1 MAGAEAGLTRAAAE
15 AHADTIARMP
25 DLQIPIKRGAREPI
39 AVQISAGLRAA
50 MRDGRLAP
58 GARLP
63 SWRDFAAQLGV
74 ARGTVRLA
82 YERLIDE
89 GLVVALGAAGTRVV
103 QRPPPAQVPSTPGD
117 TSIVDDFA
125 TFPSAASV
133 FQMGVPAHD
142 AFPAQVWSRTVARA
156 VRAAAGAPQV
166 YPDPRGLPALR
177 AEIAA
182 HLAIARGLS
191 CQPSQV
197 FVTPGYAGALSLAVH
212 ALGLAGGAAWVEDP
226 GYPLARRALG
236 LLGIEA
242 VPVPVDTEGLDVACG
257 IARAPQAALALVTP
271 GQQAPLGVALSPR
284 RRLALLGWAARSK
297 GWIVEDDYLSELQ
310 LQGRAVPALGARD
323 PAARVLHIGSFS
335 KTLSPT
341 LRLGFLVVPPGEV
354 QRFTRAAAVLS
365 PASSPLTQRALAEF
379 MREGHYLRHLRRM
392 KRLYLSRRDALTA
405 ALDAM
410 SATYIRAGLAVLLRL
425 PPGLHDDVALVKAA
439 RAHDLSPTPLSP
451 WYAVPGPERA
461 GLLLGV
467 TNLHEDRARATC
479 ERLMRLIERHA

>member
-1 MAGAEAGLTRAAAE
+1 MTKPARPAPPETA
-15 AHADTIARMP
+15 ARMP
-25 DLQIPIKRGAREPI
+25 DLRIPLRRDAREPI
-39 AVQISAGLRAA
+39 AAQISAGLRAA

-58 GARLP
+58 NARLP

-89 GLVVALGAAGTRVV
+89 GLAVALGAAGTRVV
-103 QRPPPAQVPSTPGD
+103 QRPPPVAAQAPADG
-117 TSIVDDFA
+117 IVTDDFA
-125 TFPSAASV
+125 TFSPIASA

-156 VRAAAGAPQV
+156 ARASAGAPLV

-177 AEIAA
+177 TEIAA

-191 CQPSQV
+191 CQPAQV
-197 FVTPGYAGALSLAVH
+197 FVTSGYASALSLVVH
-212 ALGLAGGAAWVEDP
+212 ALGATGSAAWVEDP

-242 VPVPVDTEGLDVACG
+242 VPVPVDREGIDVARG
-257 IARAPQAALALVTP
+257 IARAPHAALALVTP

-284 RRLALLGWAARSK
+284 RRAALLDWAARSR

-310 LQGRAVPALGARD
+310 LQGRAVPALGARERD
-323 PAARVLHIGSFS
+323 ARVLHIGSFS
-335 KTLSPT
+335 KTLSPA
-341 LRLGFLVVPPGEV
+341 LRLGFLVVPPGEAE
-354 QRFTRAAAVLS
+354 RFTRAAAVLS
-365 PASSPLTQRALAEF
+365 PSSSPLMQLALSGF

-405 ALDAM
+405 ALDAV
-410 SATYIRAGLAVLLRL
+410 SASSVKSGLSVLLQL
-425 PPGLHDDVALVKAA
+425 PPGLHDDVALAQAA
-439 RAHDLSPTPLSP
+439 RAHAMSPSPLSP
-451 WYAVPGPERA
+451 WYAGPGPAHA
-461 GLLLGV
+461 GLVLGV
-467 TNLHEDRARATC
+467 TNLPEDSARATC
-479 ERLMRLIERHA
+479 ERLMRLIAQHA

>member
-1 MAGAEAGLTRAAAE
+1 
-15 AHADTIARMP
+15 MP
-25 DLQIPIKRGAREPI
+25 NLQIPLQRDAREPI
-39 AVQISAGLRAA
+39 AAQISAGLRDA

-74 ARGTVRLA
+74 ARGTVRQA

-103 QRPPPAQVPSTPGD
+103 RKPPAVREQAPPQGV
-117 TSIVDDFA
+117 IVDDFA
-125 TFPSAASV
+125 TFPSAESV

-156 VRAAAGAPQV
+156 VRAAADAPQV

-197 FVTPGYAGALSLAVH
+197 FVTSGYASALSLVVH
-212 ALGLAGGAAWVEDP
+212 ALGLAGAAAWVEDP

-242 VPVPVDTEGLDVACG
+242 VPVPVDLEGMDVAFG
-257 IARAPQAALALVTP
+257 IARAPHAALALVTP

-284 RRLALLGWAARSK
+284 RRRALLDWAARAR
-297 GWIVEDDYLSELQ
+297 GWVVEDDYLSELQ
-310 LQGRAVPALGARD
+310 LQGRAVPALGASD
-323 PAARVLHIGSFS
+323 PDARVLHIGTFS

-341 LRLGFLVVPPGEV
+341 LRLGFLVVPPDEAA
-354 QRFTRAAAVLS
+354 RFTRAATALS
-365 PASSPLTQRALAEF
+365 PASSPLTQLALSAF

-392 KRLYLSRRDALTA
+392 KRLYLARRNALVA
-405 ALDAM
+405 ALGALGAVP
-410 SATYIRAGLAVLLRL
+410 ATYVESGLSVLLRL
-425 PPGLHDDVALVKAA
+425 PPGLRDDVALAQAA
-439 RAHDLSPTPLSP
+439 RAQDMSPSPLSP
-451 WYAVPGPERA
+451 WYARPGFAHA
-461 GLLLGV
+461 GLVLGV

-479 ERLMRLIERHA
+479 ERLMRLIAQHA

>member
-1 MAGAEAGLTRAAAE
+1 
-15 AHADTIARMP
+15 MP
-25 DLQIPIKRGAREPI
+25 NLQIPLERDAREPI
-39 AVQISAGLRAA
+39 AAQISAGLRAA

-74 ARGTVRLA
+74 ARGTVRQA

-103 QRPPPAQVPSTPGD
+103 QRPPAQAVPAPAD
-117 TSIVDDFA
+117 AAIVDSFA
-125 TFPSAASV
+125 TFSRSASV
-133 FQMGVPAHD
+133 FQMGVPAQD
-142 AFPAQVWSRTVARA
+142 AFPAQVWSRTMARA
-156 VRAAAGAPQV
+156 VRAAADAPLV

-197 FVTPGYAGALSLAVH
+197 FVTSGYASALSLVVH
-212 ALGLAGGAAWVEDP
+212 ALGAAGGAAWVEDP
-226 GYPLARRALG
+226 GYPLARRVLA
-236 LLGIEA
+236 LLGVQA
-242 VPVPVDTEGLDVACG
+242 VPVPVDREGLDVGCG
-257 IARAPQAALALVTP
+257 MARAPQAALALVTP

-284 RRLALLGWAARSK
+284 RRTALLDWAARTQ
-297 GWIVEDDYLSELQ
+297 GWVVEDDYLSELQ

-323 PAARVLHIGSFS
+323 PDARVLHIGTFS

-354 QRFTRAAAVLS
+354 ARFTRAAAVVS
-365 PASSPLTQRALAEF
+365 PAASPLTQLALSAF

-392 KRLYLSRRDALTA
+392 KRLYLARRNALVA
-405 ALDAM
+405 ALDAL
-410 SATYIRAGLAVLLRL
+410 SATYVASGLSVLLRL
-425 PPGLHDDVALVKAA
+425 PPGLHDDVALVQAA
-439 RAHDLSPTPLSP
+439 RSHDMSPSPLSP
-451 WYAVPGPERA
+451 WYARPESAQA
-461 GLLLGV
+461 GLVLGV
-467 TNLHEDRARATC
+467 TNLHEERARATC
-479 ERLMRLIERHA
+479 ERLMRLIARHA

>member
-1 MAGAEAGLTRAAAE
+1 
-15 AHADTIARMP
+15 MP
-25 DLQIPIKRGAREPI
+25 NLQIPLQRDAREPI
-39 AVQISAGLRAA
+39 AAQISAGLRDA

-74 ARGTVRLA
+74 ARGTVRQA

-103 QRPPPAQVPSTPGD
+103 RKPPAVREQAPPQGV
-117 TSIVDDFA
+117 IVDDFA
-125 TFPSAASV
+125 TFPSAESV

-156 VRAAAGAPQV
+156 VRAAADAPQV

-197 FVTPGYAGALSLAVH
+197 FVTSGYASALSLVVH
-212 ALGLAGGAAWVEDP
+212 ALGLAGAAAWVEDP

-242 VPVPVDTEGLDVACG
+242 VPVPVDLEGMDVAFG
-257 IARAPQAALALVTP
+257 IARAPHAALALVTP

-284 RRLALLGWAARSK
+284 RRRALLDWAAGAR
-297 GWIVEDDYLSELQ
+297 GWVVEDDYLSELQ
-310 LQGRAVPALGARD
+310 LQGRAVPALGASEPD
-323 PAARVLHIGSFS
+323 ARVLHIGTFS

-341 LRLGFLVVPPGEV
+341 LRLGFLVVPPDEAA
-354 QRFTRAAAVLS
+354 RFTRAATVLS
-365 PASSPLTQRALAEF
+365 PASSPLTQLALSAF

-392 KRLYLSRRDALTA
+392 KRLYLARRNALVA
-405 ALDAM
+405 ALGTLGAVP
-410 SATYIRAGLAVLLRL
+410 ATYVESGLSVLLRL
-425 PPGLHDDVALVKAA
+425 PPGLHDDVALVQAA
-439 RAHDLSPTPLSP
+439 RAQDMSPSPLSP
-451 WYAVPGPERA
+451 WYARPGSAHA
-461 GLLLGV
+461 GLVLGV

-479 ERLMRLIERHA
+479 ERLMRLIARHA